1 MPDILHFLAADD
13 VWTWSDKRVI
23 AHRIRQIR
31 AQYRHLVQIVLVGLT
46 KKMNNPNRV
55 AINYI
60 IEINCQL
67 SLACLFDH
75 DNTPCYLV
83 STKQRLCREQHTRI
97 ILVRRRM
104 TRNN

>member
-67 SLACLFDH
+67 SLVCLFDH
-75 DNTPCYLV
+75 DNTPCWCQLNNV
-83 STKQRLCREQHTRI
+83 SGE
-97 ILVRRRM
+97 
-104 TRNN
+104 NNIHELSWSGEE